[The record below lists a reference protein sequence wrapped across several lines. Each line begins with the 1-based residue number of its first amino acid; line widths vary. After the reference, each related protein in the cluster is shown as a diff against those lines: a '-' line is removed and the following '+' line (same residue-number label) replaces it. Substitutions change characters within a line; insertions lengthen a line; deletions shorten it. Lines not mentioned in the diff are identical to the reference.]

1 MIETLQDVRET
12 VIKMLAAEL
21 SCTKAELTDGQVHIT
36 VRKPKAHENPAH
48 RYFDP
53 HPGKIG
59 IASLGIG
66 GIVCVDETHLAWA
79 EEVFGPKPKTNR
91 DELFMPDRMGK
102 MAELVRPEGLLLYGP
117 FPRFAVAHSTLTH
130 VEAPETYSVR
140 VVDQEG
146 ADAIGQRAMWHNAI
160 YKDPTKTARPT
171 MVAAIAEKDGEIVG
185 VCGASA
191 DSPQMW
197 QLGIDVAPE
206 HRGRGLAPALTSA
219 VAEAVLDEGKLPYY
233 GTSASN
239 IPSMRSALAAGF
251 KPTWVEVLSRPAD
264 EQVDTT
270 NN

>member
-12 VIKMLAAEL
+12 VIAMLCAEL
-21 SCTKAELTDGQVHIT
+21 SCTEAQLTDGRVHIS
-36 VRKPKAHENPAH
+36 VRKPDAFKDPAH
-48 RYFDP
+48 RLFDP

-66 GIVCVDETHLAWA
+66 GIVCVDEEHHDWA
-79 EEVFGPKPKTNR
+79 EEVFGPEPKTTR

-117 FPRFAVAHSTLTH
+117 FPRFAVSNSAVTH
-130 VEAPETYSVR
+130 VEAPADYGIR
-140 VVDQEG
+140 VVGKEG
-146 ADAIGQRAMWHNAI
+146 ADAIGQRAKWHNAI
-160 YKDPTKTARPT
+160 YKVPTETERPT
-171 MVAAIAEKDGEIVG
+171 MIAAIAEREGEIVG

-191 DSPQMW
+191 DSPFMW

-206 HRGRGLAPALTSA
+206 HQGRGIAPSLASA

-239 IPSMRSALAAGF
+239 IPSMRTALAAGF

-264 EQVDTT
+264 S
-270 NN
+270 